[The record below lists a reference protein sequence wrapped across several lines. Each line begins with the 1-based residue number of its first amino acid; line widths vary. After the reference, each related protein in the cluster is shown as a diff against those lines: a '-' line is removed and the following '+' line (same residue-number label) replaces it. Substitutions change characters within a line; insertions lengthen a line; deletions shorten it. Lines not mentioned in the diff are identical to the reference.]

1 MFDSMLSLDSELGCS
16 WHFVIVGQHFAADL
30 VHEVSGRHLIRAGRS
45 KSLCCLQEGSM
56 LYVIYGSVAM
66 LLCGSVAHSSS
77 VLSEAKYR
85 VGLTIKLTYFV
96 DMLRSR
102 SKSRSCPGQE
112 PGPGAG
118 TIHNPP
124 VPVQVQP
131 LEEQ

>member
-1 MFDSMLSLDSELGCS
+1 
-16 WHFVIVGQHFAADL
+16 
-30 VHEVSGRHLIRAGRS
+30 
-45 KSLCCLQEGSM
+45 M

-102 SKSRSCPGQE
+102 SKSRSCPGQ
-112 PGPGAG
+112 GPGAG